1 MSHFTVLVIGA
12 DHDAQLAPFSEEI
25 RVDTYISSTRH
36 ELIERNR
43 DNLTFMRDHS
53 YAEYLADPKDY
64 LERFKHNLGHCKY
77 FTDGEFATKLNWT
90 DEQLY
95 QDAIKYAEPYEIDS
109 EGNELSTYNPNA
121 KWDWYQVGGRW
132 DGFFKTKEG
141 KDVNATTIG
150 ELDFSSLRPTFAV
163 LKYGEWHEKG
173 EMGWWAM
180 VSKEKAEEDWATEF
194 HELFQGLP
202 DSMPITLIDAHI

>member
-43 DNLTFMRDHS
+43 DTLTFMRDHG
-53 YAEYLADPKDY
+53 YAEYLADPEDY
-64 LERFKHNLGHCKY
+64 LERFKHNPGHCKY
-77 FTDGEFATKLNWT
+77 FTDGEFAAKLNWT

-132 DGFFKTKEG
+132 DGFLKTKDGREI
-141 KDVNATTIG
+141 NETTIG
-150 ELDFSSLRPTFAV
+150 ELDFKSLSPTFAV

-173 EMGWWAM
+173 EMGWFAM
-180 VSKEKAEEDWATEF
+180 VSSEKRRSKI
-194 HELFQGLP
+194 GLQ
-202 DSMPITLIDAHI
+202 SFTNYSRAYQ